1 MAAPPVVTCI
11 VHSRVPEAAD
21 YEKALKRAGINVVS
35 TSSAGALA
43 DFIFSAS
50 GKSVAFIVSPTGALT
65 PEAAERAAK
74 MNITF
79 RNSYL
84 VSLSGGLPMMPQT
97 PGPWDRSPPRM
108 IGMSGNVGDAVR
120 FMLGTTCK
128 VAGIELP
135 VKPLAA
141 HDAPPTAA
149 ELVDALAAFPG
160 VPSTAAATALLCA
173 SGTLA
178 DLACA
183 PPQAL
188 AAVGG
193 LDLQQ
198 AESLAAAFQQPSQLM
213 MPAAVTYKLV

>member
-1 MAAPPVVTCI
+1 MAPPVVTCI

-43 DFIFSAS
+43 DFIFSVS

-84 VSLSGGLPMMPQT
+84 LSLSGGLPMMPQT

-120 FMLGTTCK
+120 FMLATTCK
-128 VAGIELP
+128 VAGIPLP
-135 VKPLAA
+135 VQLAA
-141 HDAPPTAA
+141 HTPPTAA

-193 LDLQQ
+193 LDLHQ